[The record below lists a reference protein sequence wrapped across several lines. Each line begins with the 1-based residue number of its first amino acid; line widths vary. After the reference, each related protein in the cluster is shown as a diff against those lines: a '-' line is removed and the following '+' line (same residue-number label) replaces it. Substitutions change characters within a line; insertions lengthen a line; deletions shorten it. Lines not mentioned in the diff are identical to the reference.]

1 MNNNKYIYIFIK
13 QFYFQ
18 KLKIIFYIQLKLKK
32 LFHLNNKCQINL
44 NYIII

>member
-18 KLKIIFYIQLKLKK
+18 KLKIIFLYTIKIKK
-32 LFHLNNKCQINL
+32 
-44 NYIII
+44 IISFK

>member
-18 KLKIIFYIQLKLKK
+18 KLKIIFYIQLKLK
-32 LFHLNNKCQINL
+32 
-44 NYIII
+44 NYFI